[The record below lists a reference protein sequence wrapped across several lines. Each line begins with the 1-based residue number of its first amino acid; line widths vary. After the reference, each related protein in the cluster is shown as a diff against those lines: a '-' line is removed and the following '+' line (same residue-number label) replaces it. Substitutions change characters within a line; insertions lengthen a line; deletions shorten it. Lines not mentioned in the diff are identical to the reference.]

1 MRASIATTNRDR
13 RLTTADRFDV
23 EFRRASQWPRLNS
36 FGVIAV
42 TVSGRLSLLGS
53 TSSSVHNDAAALN
66 AAIRLAD
73 GAKVER
79 NAGVTL
85 Q

>member
-1 MRASIATTNRDR
+1 MAADLEDKALRCEGIDCDDEQRSTAHHR
-13 RLTTADRFDV
+13 RPFYV

-53 TSSSVHNDAAALN
+53 TSSSVHNDAAAPFM
-66 AAIRLAD
+66 
-73 GAKVER
+73 
-79 NAGVTL
+79 
-85 Q
+85 